1 MSEISSET
9 VHCTMA
15 ISKRIKNNFFFNMQK
30 EPILFISTVGPT
42 YQANSLPDGR
52 LLDLELNCYYVWL
65 NYSSYHYY
73 YH

>member
-1 MSEISSET
+1 M
-9 VHCTMA
+9 
-15 ISKRIKNNFFFNMQK
+15 RK
-30 EPILFISTVGPT
+30 EPILFISTVGLT

-73 YH
+73 YYH